1 MSLFIIQLRAELL
14 KLFARKRTFIGFG
27 AFLLLEIVVLILFQ
41 TKGVTRFRSLIVQQG
56 EAFEKYYSALTVA
69 HIMLGASVFLLGGI
83 YLALVAGDIVAK
95 ESEDGHMRL
104 LLARPV
110 SRFRLLLVKYVTC
123 ALYTI
128 ALVQFITWSA
138 FLMGVLIKGWGGGY
152 FAYSPEAGIASFFD
166 WGEGLAK
173 YSTASLFLSLAMITM
188 SSVAFFLS
196 CMPIKPAAATIAAL
210 SYILID
216 MILRNMGFME
226 DYRHLLLTHHMAVW
240 ARTLAVEP
248 PWAMVLRSFAVLAG
262 VNISLFLAGVVVF
275 DSRDLKS

>member
-138 FLMGVLIKGWGGGY
+138 FLMGVLIKGWGGGF
-152 FAYSPEAGIASFFD
+152 FAIGVGAKGVQEIEQTVSLFFVITLATDSWKLVVGSNGRQAPVPKRTPRFSRSPRRLSVSKRASAKGLNPVTEA
-166 WGEGLAK
+166 WTHGLIFKPRLLALRARRPA
-173 YSTASLFLSLAMITM
+173 TAS
-188 SSVAFFLS
+188 S
-196 CMPIKPAAATIAAL
+196 C
-210 SYILID
+210 
-216 MILRNMGFME
+216 GW
-226 DYRHLLLTHHMAVW
+226 V
-240 ARTLAVEP
+240 
-248 PWAMVLRSFAVLAG
+248 AG
-262 VNISLFLAGVVVF
+262 VPERSAKAT
-275 DSRDLKS
+275 SP